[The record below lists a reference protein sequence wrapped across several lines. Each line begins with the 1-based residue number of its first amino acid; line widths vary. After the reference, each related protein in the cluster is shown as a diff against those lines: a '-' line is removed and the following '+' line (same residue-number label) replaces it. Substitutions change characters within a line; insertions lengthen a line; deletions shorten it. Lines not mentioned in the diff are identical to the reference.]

1 MATQN
6 KGLLTPAFNSTSWD
20 VPLNNN
26 FGYLDAAFGNTATVS
41 NSSAYTL
48 ATAEYQCMR
57 LRFNGTLSN
66 NVTISFPSG
75 VGGMWIITN
84 ATTDA
89 SAAAPRYLT
98 LNTTAGG
105 SVGVTPPRGSTVT
118 VFSDGTDVVYAF
130 PFPLPGEIMEYAG
143 TSAPAG
149 YLPCDGAPVS
159 RSTYSALFAAISTTW
174 GVGNGTTTFNVP
186 DLRGVFLRGSGTNTT
201 GSSSGATGPAV
212 GFYVADTYQSH
223 THSASQAAHSH
234 TYRATTGNSG
244 AYAGGVFGAIGSLNS
259 PTETTN
265 TATPAIT
272 VSASGGTETSPK
284 TYGVLMC
291 IKT

>member
-6 KGLLTPAFNSTSWD
+6 KALLTPAFNSTSWD

-75 VGGMWIITN
+75 VGGMWIVTN

-89 SAAAPRYLT
+89 SAASPRYLT

-105 SVGVTPPRGSTVT
+105 SVGVNPPRGSTVT
-118 VFSDGTDVVYAF
+118 VFSDGTNVDYAF

-149 YLPCDGAPVS
+149 YLPCDGAAVS

-174 GVGNGTTTFNVP
+174 GVGNGSTTFNVP
-186 DLRGVFLRGSGTNTT
+186 NLLGAFLRGSGVGLNPSSRSV
-201 GSSSGATGPAV
+201 GS
-212 GFYVADTYQSH
+212 YEADAFASH
-223 THSASQAAHSH
+223 THSITDPGHTHSVPYALSGQGTPFSGNAVIGGASSSTASAF
-234 TYRATTGNSG
+234 TGIN
-244 AYAGGVFGAIGSLNS
+244 
-259 PTETTN
+259 TTN
-265 TATPAIT
+265 
-272 VSASGGTETSPK
+272 ASGGTETRPK
-284 TYGVLMC
+284 NYAVLYC